1 MVDDTGSA
9 RDAARAILG
18 ALSSTSGA
26 RVTPLWA
33 TCSKV
38 SGSVATVTI
47 DGDDHATECRMLS
60 GAQGLAAGR
69 RCRVTWMG
77 QEPMVQDYLI

>member
-1 MVDDTGSA
+1 MADTGSEA
-9 RDAARAILG
+9 RLAARAIMAAIASQRG
-18 ALSSTSGA
+18 AGRA
-26 RVTPLWA
+26 LWA